1 MKLTPERLEQ
11 LAAEYALGT
20 LQGGARRR
28 LEALARQQPE
38 VREALQR
45 WQHQLA
51 GLTELAQPLAPPP
64 QLWKRIE
71 AVLRADLAVRAG
83 AAMPPIVA
91 PPVAAPAPRGG
102 GRLALLWPGLLGA
115 GLALAGALFVAGQQ
129 RGVHE
134 KALGG
139 LREQL
144 ALQTAQVDAARA
156 ELAQVA
162 RIGYVSVLNDDK
174 SGAALLVTF
183 DTQRQQLLVKR
194 VGGYREADEKSLQL
208 WTIAPGAAPKSLG
221 VLGRDA
227 LERLRAEQGDVAE
240 QRLLAVSLEPLG
252 GVPSERG
259 PTGPVLFKGPVL
271 KTEA

>member
-1 MKLTPERLEQ
+1 MRLHPELLER

-38 VREALQR
+38 VREAVQR

-51 GLTELAQPLAPPP
+51 SLTELAPPQEPPP

-71 AVLRADLAVRAG
+71 AVLRADLALRGG
-83 AAMPPIVA
+83 AQAVA
-91 PPVAAPAPRGG
+91 PTVAPAAPKS
-102 GRLALLWPGLLGA
+102 GRLALVWPGLLGA
-115 GLALAGALFVAGQQ
+115 GLVLAGAWFVAGQQ
-129 RGVHE
+129 RGEHE
-134 KALGG
+134 RSLNG

-144 ALQTAQVDAARA
+144 ALQTAQVDAARN
-156 ELAQVA
+156 ELAQVT

-183 DTQRQQLLVKR
+183 DAERQQLMVKR
-194 VGGYREADEKSLQL
+194 VGAYKEAEEKSLQL

-227 LERLRAEQGDVAE
+227 LERLRAAQADVAE

-252 GVPSERG
+252 GVPSEGG

-271 KTEA
+271 KTEV

>member
-1 MKLTPERLEQ
+1 MRLTPERLER

-28 LEALARQQPE
+28 LETLARQHPE

-45 WQHQLA
+45 WQYQLA
-51 GLTELAQPLAPPP
+51 SLTELAPPQAPPP

-71 AVLRADLAVRAG
+71 AVLRADLAWRHG
-83 AAMPPIVA
+83 QPLPP
-91 PPVAAPAPRGG
+91 APAVKGS
-102 GRLALLWPGLLGA
+102 RLLRPALVWPGLLGA

-129 RGVHE
+129 RGEHE
-134 KALGG
+134 RSLNG

-156 ELAQVA
+156 ELAQVT

-183 DTQRQQLLVKR
+183 DPERQQLIVKR
-194 VGGYREADEKSLQL
+194 VGAYKEADEKSLQL
-208 WTIAPGAAPKSLG
+208 WSIAPGEAPKSLG
-221 VLGRDA
+221 VLSRDA
-227 LERLRAEQGDVAE
+227 LERLRAAQTDVAE

-271 KTEA
+271 KTGA

>member
-1 MKLTPERLEQ
+1 MNLHPELLER

-28 LEALARQQPE
+28 LETLARQQPE
-38 VREALQR
+38 VRDALWR

-51 GLTELAQPLAPPP
+51 SLTELALPQQPPA

-71 AVLRADLAVRAG
+71 AVLRADLALRAG
-83 AAMPPIVA
+83 APAVA
-91 PPVAAPAPRGG
+91 AAPAPRRGH
-102 GRLALLWPGLLGA
+102 RLALLWPGLLGA

-129 RGVHE
+129 RGAHE
-134 KALGG
+134 RALNG

-144 ALQTAQVDAARA
+144 VLRTAQAEAARA
-156 ELAQVA
+156 ELAQIE
-162 RIGYVSVLNDDK
+162 RIGYVAVLNDERA
-174 SGAALLVTF
+174 GAALLVTF
-183 DTQRQQLLVKR
+183 DAQRQQLQIKR
-194 VGGYREADEKSLQL
+194 VGSYRETAEKSLQL
-208 WTIAPGAAPKSLG
+208 WSIAPGSAPKSLG

-227 LERLRAEQGDVAE
+227 RERLQAAQQDIAE

-252 GVPSERG
+252 GVPSEGG

>member
-1 MKLTPERLEQ
+1 MTLHPELLER

-28 LEALARQQPE
+28 LETLARQQPE

-51 GLTELAQPLAPPP
+51 SLTELAPAVEPPP

-71 AVLRADLAVRAG
+71 AVLRADLALRRGQPAT
-83 AAMPPIVA
+83 PS
-91 PPVAAPAPRGG
+91 AAPAPKG
-102 GRLALLWPGLLGA
+102 GRLALVWPGLLGTA
-115 GLALAGALFVAGQQ
+115 LVLAGALVVGGQQ
-129 RGVHE
+129 RGEHQRS
-134 KALGG
+134 LGD
-139 LREQL
+139 LRAQL
-144 ALQTAQVDAARA
+144 ALQTAQADAARA
-156 ELAQVA
+156 ELDQVS
-162 RIGYVSVLNDDK
+162 RISYVSVLNDDR

-183 DTQRQQLLVKR
+183 DAQRQQLLVKR
-194 VGGYREADEKSLQL
+194 VGNYREAEERSLQL

-227 LERLRAEQGDVAE
+227 LERLRAAQTDVAE

-252 GVPSERG
+252 GVPSEGG

-271 KTEA
+271 KTEV